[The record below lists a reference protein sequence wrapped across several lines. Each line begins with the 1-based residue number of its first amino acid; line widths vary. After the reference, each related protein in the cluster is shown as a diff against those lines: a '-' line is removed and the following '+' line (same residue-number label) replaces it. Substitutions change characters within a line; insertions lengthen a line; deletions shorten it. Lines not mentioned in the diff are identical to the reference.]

1 MSTPRTYG
9 NWQKPASPGLFGLG
23 SLGTGLMLGGLML
36 VIMVVMIRGL
46 IEAVITFVILAA
58 LLAAVVTRDGHG
70 KSIIERASARV
81 SWLNAQSKGT
91 HLYRSGPLGFSLW
104 GTHQLPGLAAQL
116 RLTEHLDAYGQPFAL
131 IHCPATHTYAAVLST
146 EPDGA
151 SLVDRDQVD
160 SWVSDWGHWLAV
172 LSDEPG
178 VQAAA
183 VTIES
188 APDTGHRL
196 RTEVSQNLDPNAPIF
211 AREMLNEVVIRY
223 PEGSSII
230 KAYVTITFS
239 AMTTATGKKRTA
251 HEMGR
256 DLSARLPGLTSALAG
271 AGAGAARPLPSA
283 ELCAV
288 IRTAYNPGVAHLI
301 NDAATENGSDNGL
314 DWSDIGPVA
323 AEAAWDSYRHDDAHS
338 MTWAMS
344 SAPRGNVQSSVLH
357 RLLAPHRDIDRKRV
371 TMHFRPINPAKAAA
385 IVESDLR
392 AAEFLATSKAKPTAR
407 SILATRAAS
416 STASEEASGAALVNF
431 SMLVTATVFNQSD
444 LPEAAAAI
452 DNLAATARLQLRPAY
467 GSQDSAFAC
476 ALPLGLVIP
485 RHLKVPS
492 ALKDRI

>member
-9 NWQKPASPGLFGLG
+9 NWQKPTSPGLFGLG
-23 SLGTGLMLGGLML
+23 SLGTALMLGGLML
-36 VIMVVMIRGL
+36 VILVVMVGGL
-46 IEAVITFVILAA
+46 LEAALTFLVLAA
-58 LLAAVVTRDGHG
+58 ALATVVTRDRHG
-70 KSIIERASARV
+70 RSVIERASARI
-81 SWLNAQSKGT
+81 SWLNTQAKGA
-91 HLYRSGPLGFSLW
+91 HLYRSGPLGFCPW

-131 IHCPATHTYAAVLST
+131 VHCPSTNTYAAVLNA

-160 SWVSDWGHWLAV
+160 SWVSDWGDWLAM
-172 LSDEPG
+172 LADEPG

-183 VTIES
+183 VTIET

-196 RTEVSQNLDPNAPIF
+196 RTEVSQNLDPQAPAF
-211 AREMLNEVVIRY
+211 AREMLEEVVIRY
-223 PEGSSII
+223 PEGSSVI

-239 AMTTATGKKRTA
+239 ATAMATGKTRTA
-251 HEMGR
+251 HEVGR

-301 NDAATENGSDNGL
+301 SEAGSDNGL
-314 DWSDIGPVA
+314 DWSDVGPTA
-323 AEAAWDSYRHDDAHS
+323 AEAAWGSYRHDDAHS
-338 MTWAMS
+338 MTWMMS
-344 SAPRGNVQSSVLH
+344 RAPRGNVQSSVLH

-371 TMHFRPINPAKAAA
+371 TLLYRPINPARAAS
-385 IVESDLR
+385 IVEADLR
-392 AAEFLATSKAKPTAR
+392 SAEFLATSKAKPTAR
-407 SILATRAAS
+407 SLLATRAAS

-431 SMLVTATVFNQSD
+431 AMLVTATVFNPAG
-444 LPEAAAAI
+444 LPEAAAAV
-452 DNLAATARLQLRPAY
+452 DNLAATARLQLRLMQGA
-467 GSQDSAFAC
+467 QDSAFAC

-485 RHLKVPS
+485 RHLKIPS
-492 ALKDRI
+492 SLKDRI